1 MGPAPVAGCVSAT
14 AGGPAVAAA
23 APPVVVLELGP
34 TDAKLAADV
43 GPRVVAGG
51 LVFVAVTTAAELA
64 VVTAVVTMVALGVA
78 AVVTAGC
85 PVLTPVTVVPK
96 PAPLV
101 PPLDAVLEL
110 AFLPV
115 DMG

>member
-1 MGPAPVAGCVSAT
+1 MGPAPVAGCVC